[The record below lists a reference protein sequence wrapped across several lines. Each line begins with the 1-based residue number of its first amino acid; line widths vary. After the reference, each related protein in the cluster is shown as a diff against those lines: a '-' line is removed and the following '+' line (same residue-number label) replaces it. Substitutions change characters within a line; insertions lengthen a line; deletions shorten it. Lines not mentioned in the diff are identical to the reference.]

1 MMILCNR
8 SLFFYSKRLYCE
20 KGGNN
25 ISIFLETIKKQI
37 FDKKN
42 KKHKNLPLLFLEG
55 AFSEKDY
62 LMIVPEDPRFLLG
75 YGSDGSFECWN
86 EDGRLSIIM

>member
-1 MMILCNR
+1 MELDISEIAL
-8 SLFFYSKRLYCE
+8 SFEFEGKFIFSEKKRVAKEGQEFGQPTQYVWAY
-20 KGGNN
+20 
-25 ISIFLETIKKQI
+25 IF
-37 FDKKN
+37 
-42 KKHKNLPLLFLEG
+42 
-55 AFSEKDY
+55 FSEKDY